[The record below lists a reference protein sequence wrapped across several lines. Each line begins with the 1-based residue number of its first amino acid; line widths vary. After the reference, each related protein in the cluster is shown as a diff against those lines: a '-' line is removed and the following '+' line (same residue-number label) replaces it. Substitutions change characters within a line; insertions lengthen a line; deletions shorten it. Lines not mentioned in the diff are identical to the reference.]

1 MGWVV
6 SVTPRPAL
14 PQGKTPYPLY
24 RRLSGPQ
31 GGSGRVRKI
40 SPPTGIRSPDRPAR
54 SESLYRLSYR
64 GPPCNLGAAAYA
76 NIKQLSNDIISVTQQ
91 PNLGQGRV
99 ISGVLD
105 RPVDLL

>member
-1 MGWVV
+1 
-6 SVTPRPAL
+6 
-14 PQGKTPYPLY
+14 
-24 RRLSGPQ
+24 
-31 GGSGRVRKI
+31 
-40 SPPTGIRSPDRPAR
+40 
-54 SESLYRLSYR
+54 
-64 GPPCNLGAAAYA
+64 LGAAAYA